1 MAIRGPKS
9 VMAPTPTKIR
19 QGIHAQLDAQVQH
32 VQQAHGDGGSQQ
44 AGKLVD
50 DILRRAARGDFV
62 NDLLGHRGAAKQLPL
77 HMTIGKE
84 HLVEHARARQVCK
97 QHAKGDGQQQ
107 QRLKLFDNRKVQQH
121 AGNHQHNQAERI
133 LLDNIKARLLQ
144 KVDNSVHGI
153 LSLLL

>member
-1 MAIRGPKS
+1 MEVPNR
-9 VMAPTPTKIR
+9 
-19 QGIHAQLDAQVQH
+19 L
-32 VQQAHGDGGSQQ
+32 
-44 AGKLVD
+44 GKLVD

-62 NDLLGHRGAAKQLPL
+62 NDLLGDGGAAKQLPL

-144 KVDNSVHGI
+144 KVDNSVHGV
-153 LSLLL
+153 LSLLLKCGLWGRSKSVKQWCKAECRSPQRSPWWWPQR